1 MGVHYKQY
9 EQITESDSINSMGG
23 MIKMMNKEYKRTDS
37 MIDDPSRWDIK
48 KIDRRITI
56 VTDDNRYTEYGRLH
70 IYHIQA
76 DCEPAGD
83 EYYEIL
89 ANLSCFIH
97 VRYGFISN
105 NPIVDVCPNT
115 DVYMGEPM
123 TFIIVLRFFDD
134 DHKKLAR
141 YKISDRYPGS
151 ECDILNDL
159 YNLEGYIF
167 YSLNAM
173 NYGVLDRSVE
183 CRVTAYMKDIERRVP
198 DTEIYKFIH
207 PSYIRPNKQDRKELY
222 NISIKVDG
230 TDCIKTLLMSY
241 DGLHNCIEIIA
252 DESILYMLNESLHLH
267 PAVIGKYIY

>member
-83 EYYEIL
+83 EYDEIL

-115 DVYMGEPM
+115 AVYMGEPM

-207 PSYIRPNKQDRKELY
+207 PSYIRPHKQDRKELY

>member
-9 EQITESDSINSMGG
+9 EQINKINRINSTGG

-37 MIDDPSRWDIK
+37 MIEDPSRWDIK

-56 VTDDNRYTEYGRLH
+56 VTDDNMYTEYGRLH

-76 DCEPAGD
+76 DCEPASD
-83 EYYEIL
+83 EYEEIL
-89 ANLSCFIH
+89 DNLNLFIH
-97 VRYGFISN
+97 VRYGFISD
-105 NPIVDVCPNT
+105 NPLVDVCPDT
-115 DVYMGEPM
+115 AVYMGEPM

-151 ECDILNDL
+151 ESDILNDI

-173 NYGVLDRSVE
+173 SYGVLDRSVE
-183 CRVTAYMKDIERRVP
+183 CRVSAYMKDIERHVP
-198 DTEIYKFIH
+198 DTDIYKFIQ
-207 PSYIRPNKQDRKELY
+207 PSYIRPHNDERKESY
-222 NISIKVDG
+222 KIDIKIDG
-230 TDCIKTLLMSY
+230 TDCIKSVLMIY
-241 DGLHNCIEIIA
+241 DGVHHYIDIIA
-252 DESILYMLNESLHLH
+252 DDSILYMMNERLNLH